1 MSGLPPGPNGQEPR
15 IGIQSMAMQ
24 SSARQDTV
32 LVAGASGFV
41 GRALGPTLAAR
52 HRVVGLSRQ
61 DRDGSDGYDRFL
73 RCDLLSLE
81 DTERALAGVR
91 YAVYLVHSMM
101 PSARLTQAQFAE
113 IDLLCA
119 DNFARAA
126 AKAGVERIVYLSGL
140 VAHEDDGLSEHLRSR
155 LEVERVLGSTNVPV
169 TVLRAG
175 LILGAAGS
183 SYQIVSRLVRRLP
196 IMVCPRWTHTRTQP
210 IALADVVKLL
220 AFAVDDPASAGQ
232 VFDIAAPEVV
242 SYLEIMRRFAAL
254 SGLLRRF
261 VGVPLFSPGLSRLW
275 LSLVTGA
282 PRALAGPLVESLRHE
297 MTARDAR
304 LAEAA
309 GIVPTPFAVALAA
322 AIAEDRTH
330 VANPFAAGAKAR
342 PPPRSTV
349 LSIQRMLVPTGRNAA
364 WLAARYVRWCTRT
377 LGWLLGVVHED
388 DGTLRFRLRVVGVDL
403 LVLRPMHE
411 RCGPDRSVY
420 CIAGGW
426 LAEPG
431 QSGTFE
437 FRICSHGIALA
448 IVREFEPHLP
458 WWIYRATQAIAHAYV
473 MWAFAR
479 SITSET

>member
-1 MSGLPPGPNGQEPR
+1 M
-15 IGIQSMAMQ
+15 
-24 SSARQDTV
+24 

-41 GRALGPTLAAR
+41 GRALGPVLAAH

-61 DRDGSDGYDRFL
+61 DREGSDGYDRFL
-73 RCDLLSLE
+73 RCDLLALE
-81 DTERALAGVR
+81 DTERALEGVR

-101 PSARLTQAQFAE
+101 PSARLTQASFAE

-126 AKAGVERIVYLSGL
+126 AKAGVERIVYLGGL
-140 VAHEDDGLSEHLRSR
+140 IPHEDDGLSEHLRSR
-155 LEVERVLGSTNVPV
+155 LEVERVLGSTGVPV

-232 VFDIAAPEVV
+232 IFDIGAPEVV
-242 SYLEIMRRFAAL
+242 SYLEIMRRFTAL
-254 SGLLRRF
+254 SGLRRRF

-282 PRALAGPLVESLRHE
+282 PRALAGPLVASLRHE

-309 GIVPTPFAVALAA
+309 GIVPTSFEAALAA
-322 AIAEDRTH
+322 AIAEDRQLM
-330 VANPFAAGAKAR
+330 ADPFAPAAR
-342 PPPRSTV
+342 NQPYRRSTV
-349 LSIQRMLVPTGRNAA
+349 LSIQRMAVPAGRDAA
-364 WLAARYVRWCTRT
+364 WIAARYARWCART
-377 LGWLLGVVHED
+377 LGWFLGVVHDD
-388 DGTLRFRLRVVGVDL
+388 DGTVRFRLRVVGVDL
-403 LVLRPMHE
+403 LVLKPMRE
-411 RCGPDRSVY
+411 RCGPDRFVY
-420 CIAGGW
+420 HIAGGW
-426 LAEPG
+426 LAERS
-431 QSGTFE
+431 QTGTFE
-437 FRICSHGIALA
+437 FRICGDGIALS

-458 WWIYRATQAIAHAYV
+458 WWIYRLTQAIAHAYV
-473 MWAFAR
+473 MWAFGR
-479 SITSET
+479 SLTAEA

>member
-1 MSGLPPGPNGQEPR
+1 M
-15 IGIQSMAMQ
+15 
-24 SSARQDTV
+24 

-41 GRALGPTLAAR
+41 GRALGPALATR
-52 HRVVGLSRQ
+52 FRVVGLSRH

-73 RCDLLSLE
+73 RCDLLALE
-81 DTERALAGVR
+81 DTERALVGVR

-101 PSARLTQAQFAE
+101 PSARLTQAPFAD

-126 AKAGVERIVYLSGL
+126 AKAGVERIVYLGGL
-140 VAHEDDGLSEHLRSR
+140 IAREDHGLSEHLRSR
-155 LEVERVLGSTNVPV
+155 LEVERVLGSTGVPV

-196 IMVCPRWTHTRTQP
+196 VMVCPRWTHTRTQP

-220 AFAVDDPASAGQ
+220 AFAIDDPASAGQ

-254 SGLLRRF
+254 SGVRRRF

-297 MTARDAR
+297 MTARDLR
-304 LAEAA
+304 LAAAA
-309 GIVPTPFAVALAA
+309 GLVPTPFEAALAA
-322 AIAEDRTH
+322 AVAEDRRL
-330 VANPFAAGAKAR
+330 VADPFAAAPKD
-342 PPPRSTV
+342 PTPTRSTV
-349 LSIQRMLVPTGRNAA
+349 LSIQRMAVPAGRDAA
-364 WLAARYVRWCTRT
+364 WIAARYSRWSARN
-377 LGWLLGVVHED
+377 LGWFLGVVHDD
-388 DGTLRFRLRVVGVDL
+388 DGTVRFRLRVVGVDL
-403 LVLRPMHE
+403 LVLRPLRE
-411 RCGPDRSVY
+411 RCGPDRFVY
-420 CIAGGW
+420 GIVGGW

-437 FRICSHGIALA
+437 FRTSGETIALT

-458 WWIYRATQAIAHAYV
+458 WWIYRVTQAIAHAWV
-473 MWAFAR
+473 MWAFGR
-479 SITSET
+479 SLRAAE